1 MPKSSEQK
9 KKALIILQ
17 YLWEKSDEDHPLPT
31 TAIIDYLE
39 NMGIKAERKSI
50 YSDIEML
57 CSLGYDIIYRKG
69 QYGGYYM
76 ASRDFAMAELKLLVD
91 AVQSSKFITEK
102 KSNELISK
110 IEKLT
115 SHYEGRKLQ
124 RQVYVANRVKT
135 DNESILYNIDGIHEA
150 ISGNYTISFLYS
162 EWNMQKKLVYRNNG
176 ERYIADPLNLVWDD
190 ENYYLVAVEISS
202 GITKHYRV
210 DKMSDI
216 VVEPTRR
223 KVSGYKYNTAEYTKE
238 HFSMFHGKK
247 EIVTVRFTSN
257 LIGVVIDRFG
267 KDVSIIPRGDSHFDA
282 RLEVQVSNQFFG
294 WITGL
299 APNADIIAP
308 EPVVKQYKGL
318 IEDIIKRYE

>member
-9 KKALIILQ
+9 KKAMMILR
-17 YLWEKSDEDHPLPT
+17 YLWENTDEEHPLST
-31 TAIIDYLE
+31 AAIIDYLE
-39 NMGIKAERKSI
+39 NIGIKAERKSI

-69 QYGGYYM
+69 QDGGYYM

-135 DNESILYNIDGIHEA
+135 DNESILYNIDAIHEA
-150 ISGNYTISFLYS
+150 VSGNYRISFLYS
-162 EWNMQKKLVYRNNG
+162 EWNMKKKLVYRNNG
-176 ERYIADPLNLVWDD
+176 ERYIADPLSLVWDD
-190 ENYYLVAVEISS
+190 ENYYLVAVDVSS
-202 GITKHYRV
+202 GNIKHYRV

-216 VVEPTRR
+216 VVECERR
-223 KVSGYKYNTAEYTKE
+223 NISGFKYNPVQYTKE

-247 EIVTVRFTSN
+247 EIVTVRFSKN

-267 KDVSIIPRGDSHFDA
+267 RDVRIIPKGEEYFDA
-282 RLEVQVSNQFFG
+282 RLDIQVSNQFFG

-299 APNADIIAP
+299 APNATIIAP
-308 EPVVKQYKGL
+308 ESVVTQYKEV
-318 IEDIIKRYE
+318 IQDIIKRYE

>member
-9 KKALIILQ
+9 KKALIILR
-17 YLWEKSDEDHPLPT
+17 YLWENSDEEHPLPT
-31 TAIIDYLE
+31 VAIIDYLE

-57 CSLGYDIIYRKG
+57 CLLGYDIIYRKG
-69 QYGGYYM
+69 QDGGYYM

-135 DNESILYNIDGIHEA
+135 DNESILYNIDAIHEA
-150 ISGNYTISFLYS
+150 ISGNYRISFLYS

-176 ERYIADPLNLVWDD
+176 ERYVTDPLSLVWDD

-216 VVEPTRR
+216 VIEAVRR
-223 KVSGYKYNTAEYTKE
+223 SVSGYKYNAAEYTKE
-238 HFSMFHGKK
+238 HFSMFHGEK
-247 EIVTVRFTSN
+247 EIVTVRFAKN

-267 KDVSIIPRGDSHFDA
+267 KDVRIIPKGDEHFDA
-282 RLEVQVSNQFFG
+282 RLDVQVSNQFFG

-299 APNADIIAP
+299 APNAKIIAP
-308 EPVVKQYKGL
+308 ESVVVQYTEL